1 MAVNDPVPATTLGA
15 LSGRPDRPGW
25 PGRRGSAREA
35 DGRVVAPV
43 TGSDADFAAV
53 YRAEVAGLVRH
64 VMFHGATTEKA
75 WDAAQS
81 AFSQA
86 YPVWARIRVPRAWL
100 RTVAVR
106 AYWRS
111 TVPETPTDSPP
122 EQPDPASAPGM
133 SPAELGEQERLVLRA
148 LAGLPVKQRQVMSWT
163 IDGYSPGEIAA
174 ALGEQ
179 PAAVRQNLR
188 RARRNLTHAL
198 GISGRDTR

>member
-1 MAVNDPVPATTLGA
+1 M
-15 LSGRPDRPGW
+15 
-25 PGRRGSAREA
+25 
-35 DGRVVAPV
+35 VAPV
-43 TGSDADFAAV
+43 SDSDADFAAV

-64 VMFHGATTEKA
+64 LMFHGATTDQA

-111 TVPETPTDSPP
+111 AVPETPTDAPP
-122 EQPDPASAPGM
+122 EQPDPASAPGV
-133 SPAELGEQERLVLRA
+133 SPGELGEEERLVLRA
-148 LAGLPVKQRQVMSWT
+148 LAGLPVKQRQVMAWT

-198 GISGRDTR
+198 GSSGRDTR